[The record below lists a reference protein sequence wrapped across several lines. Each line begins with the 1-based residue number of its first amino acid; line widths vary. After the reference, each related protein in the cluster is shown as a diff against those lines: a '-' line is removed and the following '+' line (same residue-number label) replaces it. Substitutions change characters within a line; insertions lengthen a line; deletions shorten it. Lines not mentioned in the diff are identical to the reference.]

1 MFSEEDRKNLRKIF
15 EMVYH
20 GEPQKLH
27 SRDFH
32 PFLNPHLPVRTYPK
46 GSILVRTGD
55 PATTTY
61 LIVRGR
67 CHLTRASGDGA
78 AIVVDDLKPP
88 IFQGIAPALNG
99 LGIHMSNVVADRE
112 CLVLL
117 FQTSYLLQG
126 LEADGTC
133 AMDVIRDLAL
143 ATGRLRSRMDAATTA
158 SSEESLLLYIYRQYF
173 VHGAPE
179 GDFYLVDNKNK
190 MAAAVGVSLRTL
202 YRSIERLEADHRVR
216 LAYRGL
222 MVPEA
227 EMKRIVAHFSSN
239 GVPGSLE
246 K

>member
-32 PFLNPHLPVRTYPK
+32 PFLNPHLSVRTYPK

-88 IFQGIAPALNG
+88 ICSRGWRPTAPAPW
-99 LGIHMSNVVADRE
+99 M
-112 CLVLL
+112 
-117 FQTSYLLQG
+117 
-126 LEADGTC
+126 
-133 AMDVIRDLAL
+133 
-143 ATGRLRSRMDAATTA
+143 
-158 SSEESLLLYIYRQYF
+158 
-173 VHGAPE
+173 
-179 GDFYLVDNKNK
+179 
-190 MAAAVGVSLRTL
+190 
-202 YRSIERLEADHRVR
+202 
-216 LAYRGL
+216 
-222 MVPEA
+222 
-227 EMKRIVAHFSSN
+227 
-239 GVPGSLE
+239 
-246 K
+246 